1 MALLE
6 QALVHAL
13 GDHGGLT
20 ALVGTGIYPLM
31 VPQGAAL
38 PAVTYRRV
46 SGERVHAMVDDPGL
60 AYPRIQVDAW
70 GATYASAKAVADQV
84 IDCLQ
89 RWSGTVETV
98 IVQDTYFSG
107 DMDIY
112 DPETERWQVSM
123 DFIVWHLE

>member
-13 GDHGGLT
+13 RDFTGLT
-20 ALVGTGIYPLM
+20 DLVSTRIYPMM

-60 AYPRIQVDAW
+60 AYPRMQVDAW
-70 GATYASAKAVADQV
+70 GSTYASAKAVAAQV
-84 IDCLQ
+84 IACLQ
-89 RWSGTVETV
+89 RWRGVVETV
-98 IVQDTYFSG
+98 TVQDTYFSG

-123 DFIVWHLE
+123 DFIMWHLE